1 MADILKVAYTLA
13 NTNVTKVLIQIL
25 EQKSTEKFIVDLNTK
40 VQLYRDG
47 ENSEGIK
54 LSTIGGSY
62 APSTIARKERQR
74 PRRPTNR
81 VTLYDTGKYHKSFTA
96 KPTASADF
104 VIDSDPM
111 KGSFD
116 LFSRW
121 GKDVE
126 GLNDENMD
134 KVLDYLEAKFWE
146 YIFRKSK

>member
-62 APSTIARKERQR
+62 KPSTVRIKKSKKQ
-74 PRRPTNR
+74 PTNR
-81 VTLYDTGKYHKSFTA
+81 VTLYDTGKFHKSFTA

-111 KGSFD
+111 KGGFD

-134 KVLDYLEAKFWE
+134 KVLDYLEAKFWA